1 MKFEKMSFVI
11 TDTCNK
17 KKKPDELSNFEMK
30 LQIYQE
36 NTGFHIK
43 DIKFISDLYGFC

>member
-1 MKFEKMSFVI
+1 MFYLKFEIMSFVI

-17 KKKPDELSNFEMK
+17 KKNPDELSNFEIK

-36 NTGFHIK
+36 NAGFPHK
-43 DIKFISDLYGFC
+43 GQTQ